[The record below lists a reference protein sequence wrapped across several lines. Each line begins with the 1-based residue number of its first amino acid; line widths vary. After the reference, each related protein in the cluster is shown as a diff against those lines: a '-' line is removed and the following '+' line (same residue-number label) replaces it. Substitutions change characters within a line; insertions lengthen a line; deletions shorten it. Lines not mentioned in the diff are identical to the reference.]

1 MRDDN
6 LVRQGS
12 KVDELVVDPITST
25 IYHIERRP
33 AEAGRNVIVHT
44 EKGEDAVGKEWNVR
58 SGVHEVS
65 TIPLP
70 SGRNGKAHSDG
81 ASSMAA
87 LLQPRTMALSIS
99 PISTMAVCIA

>member
-12 KVDELVVDPITST
+12 KVDELVVDPIIST

-65 TIPLP
+65 TMPLS
-70 SGRNGKAHSDG
+70 SGRTERLTATEPPVWRRSCNCVRRHY
-81 ASSMAA
+81 
-87 LLQPRTMALSIS
+87 LFLQFQRWPR
-99 PISTMAVCIA
+99 V

>member
-65 TIPLP
+65 TMPLS
-70 SGRNGKAHSDG
+70 SGRTERLTAMEPPVWRRSCNRVRWHY
-81 ASSMAA
+81 
-87 LLQPRTMALSIS
+87 LFFQFQRWPC
-99 PISTMAVCIA
+99 V

>member
-6 LVRQGS
+6 PARQGS

-65 TIPLP
+65 TMPLS
-70 SGRNGKAHSDG
+70 SGRTERLTAMEPPVWRRSCNRVRWHY
-81 ASSMAA
+81 
-87 LLQPRTMALSIS
+87 LFLQFQRWPC
-99 PISTMAVCIA
+99 V

>member
-65 TIPLP
+65 TMLLL
-70 SGRNGKAHSDG
+70 SGRTGRLTA
-81 ASSMAA
+81 
-87 LLQPRTMALSIS
+87 TES
-99 PISTMAVCIA
+99 PVWRRSCNRVR